1 MNRTKLIFLASGIC
15 LLSLLSG
22 CYVSQKNAAAL
33 ENSGST
39 SLDAGGQALEIGPT
53 ILSFNANPGQTI
65 SSKII
70 LRNISSST
78 RIVTNEI
85 NDFTAS
91 GEDGTPRILLEDDPS
106 NPYSI
111 KKWIDPVSSLTLKS
125 KEVTELTIKINVP
138 SDASPGGYY
147 GVIRFT
153 GNAPDLDD
161 TGVAL
166 SGSLGTLMILT
177 VNGDVKENLNVEEY
191 SVNNEGK
198 TGNFFEA
205 TPVNFVVRLKNT
217 GNIHEEPYIRVAVKD
232 MFGKAVAGVKLNS
245 PPEKVLPNSIRRYD
259 EDFGKSV
266 LGDKILFGRYTA
278 EVTITYGKDD
288 KTMKQTI
295 SFWVIPYRMIGAI
308 IAVLIIGFIVLRFS
322 LKRYNRHIISKSRYY

>member
-1 MNRTKLIFLASGIC
+1 MKKTKIIILASGIC
-15 LLSLLSG
+15 LLSLLFGFCVFS
-22 CYVSQKNAAAL
+22 KNALAL
-33 ENSGST
+33 DSSGT
-39 SLDAGGQALEIGPT
+39 TDMGAGGQALEIGPT
-53 ILSFNANPGQTI
+53 VLSFDADPGQTI
-65 SSKII
+65 TSKIT

-85 NDFTAS
+85 NDFTAN

-111 KKWIDPVSSLTLKS
+111 KKWMDPVSALTLKS
-125 KEVTELTIKINVP
+125 KEVTEITIKINVP
-138 SDASPGGYY
+138 ANASPGGYY

-177 VNGDVKENLNVEEY
+177 VNGDVKENLNIEEY
-191 SVNNEGK
+191 SVNYGGK
-198 TGNFFEA
+198 TGNFFET
-205 TPVNFVVRLKNT
+205 TPLNFAVRLKNT

-266 LGDKILFGRYTA
+266 LGNKILFGRYTA
-278 EVTITYGKDD
+278 EVTIVYGKSD
-288 KTMKQTI
+288 KTIKQTI
-295 SFWVIPYRMIGAI
+295 SFWVIPYRIIGAI
-308 IAVLIIGFIVLRFS
+308 IAAIIILFIVLRFGI
-322 LKRYNRHIISKSRYY
+322 KRYNRHIISRSRYY